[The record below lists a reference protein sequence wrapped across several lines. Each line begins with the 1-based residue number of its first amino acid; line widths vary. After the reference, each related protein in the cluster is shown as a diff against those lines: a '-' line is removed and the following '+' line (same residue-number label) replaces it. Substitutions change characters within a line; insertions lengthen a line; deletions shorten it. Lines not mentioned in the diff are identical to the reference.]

1 MNLWNLLCELFSR
14 VDIIDVFGLLGT
26 FGLLLLFRFPA
37 SQAGDDG
44 AHHRN
49 THTE

>member
-1 MNLWNLLCELFSR
+1 MDFWDLLWKLLSNA
-14 VDIIDVFGLLGT
+14 DIIDVLGLLAT
-26 FGLLLLFRFPA
+26 VALLLLFRFPA

-49 THTE
+49 SHME